1 MMRFRW
7 GVIVVGVIL
16 ALVAIR
22 LDDRRVAWVALAVL
36 LLALL
41 LRFATRRPGA
51 SPDGPEQPMDSPPDD
66 PPALT

>member
-7 GVIVVGVIL
+7 GVIVVGVML

-36 LLALL
+36 SLALL
-41 LRFATRRPGA
+41 LRFATRRPGTTR
-51 SPDGPEQPMDSPPDD
+51 DGQDHPSDSPPDG
-66 PPALT
+66 PSASL

>member
-7 GVIVVGVIL
+7 GVIIVGVTL

-36 LLALL
+36 SLALL
-41 LRFATRRPGA
+41 LRFAVRRPGGT
-51 SPDGPEQPMDSPPDD
+51 SDGRRGPVDNPPDE
-66 PPALT
+66 PPASS